1 MSFLKS
7 IENNSKKFEDP
18 FLHWELDKPLTDG
31 QINEIVNA
39 DIANPIDHDLNYDGT
54 RAIDGGAPEFRKGL
68 SHGGKALKF
77 RCFVT
82 KENSTEFPHLMK
94 LIKELQNRPRTITHG
109 DARGNNIFK
118 SRSDGTMGIIDW
130 QMWVAG
136 PASNEFGQVWFNSF
150 SLESGMIHK
159 LDELTSIYYQA
170 MISKRPDIEK
180 EYPYDLLLDDLKLL
194 FINIWPEYLGF
205 TVGSI
210 DGYKDPEQAKS
221 KENWREMMKRNM
233 ETLHYSGCIDSF
245 ERFISKLNLSDSS
258 N

>member
-1 MSFLKS
+1 
-7 IENNSKKFEDP
+7 
-18 FLHWELDKPLTDG
+18 
-31 QINEIVNA
+31 
-39 DIANPIDHDLNYDGT
+39 
-54 RAIDGGAPEFRKGL
+54 
-68 SHGGKALKF
+68 
-77 RCFVT
+77 
-82 KENSTEFPHLMK
+82 
-94 LIKELQNRPRTITHG
+94 
-109 DARGNNIFK
+109 
-118 SRSDGTMGIIDW
+118 
-130 QMWVAG
+130 
-136 PASNEFGQVWFNSF
+136 
-150 SLESGMIHK
+150 MIHK

-233 ETLHYSGCIDSF
+233 ETLHYSGCINSF